1 MVQIKEV
8 KTKSQLKTFVEFP
21 NKLYKNNPYYSPTLD
36 IDELMNFNP
45 KKNAAYEYCETKLF
59 LAYVDG
65 RLAGRICGL
74 INHSYNKKKNF
85 KQIRFT
91 RFDFIDDF
99 EVSKAL
105 MDEVIKMAKENDL
118 DQIIGPIGFCDLDKQ
133 GMLVEGFE
141 EKNLFI
147 TTYNHAYYVTHMEQ
161 LGFKKD
167 ADWLEFQI
175 KPPKESFER
184 IDRISSAVQKRYNYH
199 LVEFKK
205 KKELKP
211 YIPKVFDVLNEA
223 YKDLYGV
230 VYLTPKQIEM
240 YVNQFIMLVQLD
252 YVYIVENKDN
262 EVIGVGLMVP
272 SLADAVKKSNGKL
285 FPIGWYRILRALKK
299 VDVLDMYLIGVR
311 PEYQGTGVNA
321 LIMSEAIKRVINN
334 GITLA
339 ETGPQLEENNKI
351 HDNFKMFDI
360 RQHRRRRCYIKD
372 IK

>member
-8 KTKSQLKTFVEFP
+8 KTKKDLKTFVEFP
-21 NKLYKNNPYYSPTLD
+21 NKLYKDNAYYSPTLTV
-36 IDELMNFNP
+36 DELMNFNP

-65 RLAGRICGL
+65 RLAGRIGGL
-74 INHSYNKKKNF
+74 INHSYNQKKNV

-105 MDEVIKMAKENDL
+105 MDEVIKMAKEYGLN
-118 DQIIGPIGFCDLDKQ
+118 QIIGPIGFCDLDKQ

-147 TTYNHAYYVTHMEQ
+147 TIYNHPYYLTHMNQ
-161 LGFKKD
+161 LGFVKD
-167 ADWLEFQI
+167 VDWLEFQI
-175 KPPKESFER
+175 TPPSESFER
-184 IDRISSAVQKRYNYH
+184 LDRIGEAVKKRYNYH
-199 LVEFKK
+199 MVKFNN

-211 YIPKVFDVLNEA
+211 YISKVFSVLNEA

-230 VYLTPKQIEM
+230 VYLTPKQVDM
-240 YVNQFIMLVQLD
+240 YVQQFILLVQLD
-252 YVYIVENKDN
+252 YLYIVENNDN
-262 EVIGVGLMVP
+262 EVIGVGIMIP
-272 SLADAVKKSNGKL
+272 SLTDAVKKSKGRI
-285 FPIGWYRILRALKK
+285 FPFGWYRILKALKK
-299 VDVLDMYLIGVR
+299 VDVLDMYLIGVL

-321 LIMSEAIKRVINN
+321 LIMSEAIKVVINK

-339 ETGPQLEENNKI
+339 ETGPQLEHNFKI
-351 HDNFKMFDI
+351 QDNFKMFDI
-360 RQHRRRRCYIKD
+360 RQHRRRRCFTKNIE
-372 IK
+372 